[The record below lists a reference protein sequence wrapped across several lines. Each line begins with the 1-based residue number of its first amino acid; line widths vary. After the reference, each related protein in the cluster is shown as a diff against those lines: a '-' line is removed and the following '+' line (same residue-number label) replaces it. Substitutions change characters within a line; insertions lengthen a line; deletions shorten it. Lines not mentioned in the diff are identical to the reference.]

1 MAFAEPVSVQPAEK
15 TAEDMTPDGAFV
27 REIAVCGGSAAA
39 AGNAGKN
46 DTAGGRCRSW
56 REGDG
61 PIGAD
66 DIIRFLSQV
75 VRGKIGGKKPATVTE
90 RIRAATVLLKLY
102 QDGEILTA
110 EEAEEDA
117 LSRAVREFEEEGI
130 LRRLRPA
137 AEEEA

>member
-1 MAFAEPVSVQPAEK
+1 MALAEPVSVKQEK
-15 TAEDMTPDGAFV
+15 TAEDMTPDTAPV

-39 AGNAGKN
+39 AGKAGKN
-46 DTAGGRCRSW
+46 DTTGGRGRSW

-66 DIIRFLSQV
+66 DIICFLSQV

>member
-1 MAFAEPVSVQPAEK
+1 MAFAEPVSEPAEK
-15 TAEDMTPDGAFV
+15 TAESMTPAPAPV
-27 REIAVCGGSAAA
+27 KEIAVCGGSAAG
-39 AGNAGKN
+39 AGNAG
-46 DTAGGRCRSW
+46 TADRASGRCRSW

-75 VRGKIGGKKPATVTE
+75 VREKIGGKKPATVTE